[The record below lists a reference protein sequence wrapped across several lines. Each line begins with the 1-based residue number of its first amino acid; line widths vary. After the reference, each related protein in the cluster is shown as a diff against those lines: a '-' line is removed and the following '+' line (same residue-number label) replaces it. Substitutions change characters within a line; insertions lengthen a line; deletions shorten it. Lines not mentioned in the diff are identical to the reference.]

1 MAVLELRAA
10 DPQRR
15 AMRPRDPMDATL
27 PRGARVL
34 EVGGGAGAVTR
45 VPATWPGVADTIG
58 VDPSPVTQKRW
69 RR

>member
-1 MAVLELRAA
+1 
-10 DPQRR
+10 
-15 AMRPRDPMDATL
+15 MDATL